1 MLCMI
6 RFEWDPAKANANERK
21 HGVTF
26 EIALHVFD
34 DPYALV
40 DHDRIEGGEQR
51 WQTLGLVGGV
61 LLLLV
66 AHTVQFEEE
75 EYEVIRIISARKADR
90 KERKRYEKE
99 RQANYGA

>member
-1 MLCMI
+1 MEAAGFALLICNGCLARAFPSCVARSYINDVIFMLCMI

-26 EIALHVFD
+26 ETALHVFN
-34 DPYALV
+34 DPDALV

-61 LLLLV
+61 L
-66 AHTVQFEEE
+66 HC
-75 EYEVIRIISARKADR
+75 
-90 KERKRYEKE
+90 
-99 RQANYGA
+99 